1 MLYDAFFG
9 FESFLFLADSTVK
22 GVRDGVAENVWK
34 RAKQNRVPAVFSE
47 IRQDFEF
54 DPSDLES

>member
-1 MLYDAFFG
+1 M
-9 FESFLFLADSTVK
+9 FLADSTVK

-34 RAKQNRVPAVFSE
+34 RAKQNRE